1 MTKSY
6 KITIVKRTGNKYKS
20 HTFTGLAWNT
30 LRELTS
36 YLNKTKF
43 NNHLDYFY
51 GESADNIIRLF
62 CTVHYKDFILKKYF
76 KQTVESIEIVDIE
89 TEEIM
94 VKFNPRYI
102 SIPNNTFTNL
112 INRK

>member
-51 GESADNIIRLF
+51 GESAD
-62 CTVHYKDFILKKYF
+62 
-76 KQTVESIEIVDIE
+76 
-89 TEEIM
+89 
-94 VKFNPRYI
+94 
-102 SIPNNTFTNL
+102 
-112 INRK
+112 